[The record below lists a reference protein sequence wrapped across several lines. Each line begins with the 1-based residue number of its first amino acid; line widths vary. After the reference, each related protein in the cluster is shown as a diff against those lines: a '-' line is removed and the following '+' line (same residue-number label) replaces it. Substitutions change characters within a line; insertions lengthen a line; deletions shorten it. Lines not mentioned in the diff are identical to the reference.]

1 MESRARVRYLRSTS
15 RKARLVADAV
25 KGKMVGDALSMLNYT
40 IKKGV
45 AADVAKV
52 IKSAVA
58 NMQNRHAESNIE
70 VDNLRV
76 KDIRVEQGPT
86 LKRFRPR
93 AQGRAARILK
103 HMCHIT
109 VTVSD

>member
-1 MESRARVRYLRSTS
+1 MESHAKLRYLRSTA

-25 KGKMVGDALSMLNYT
+25 KGRKVGDALSMLRYT

-45 AADVAKV
+45 ARDVAKV

-58 NMQNRHAESNIE
+58 NMQSRHAEANIN
-70 VDNLRV
+70 VDTLRIKAIAV
-76 KDIRVEQGPT
+76 DQGPV
-86 LKRFRPR
+86 LKRFRPG
-93 AQGRAARILK
+93 AQGRANRILK
-103 HMCHIT
+103 HMCHIS